1 MSVDSRADPD
11 LGLLTWD
18 EGLEWWEGSI
28 LLSSVAPYRLYVFA
42 RASHTPA
49 RNITKAA
56 RLSIL
61 RLRGLESACRRYAA
75 DQLLGVHNSEWT
87 TGAPLS
93 TEDFARRVTPD
104 GIEVHETGYAEVHFG
119 DAGLFSGH
127 GIGVRIRPDGAFQEA
142 VVEG

>member
-1 MSVDSRADPD
+1 VSVDSRADPD

-42 RASHTPA
+42 RASHVPA
-49 RNITKAA
+49 RNITEAA
-56 RLSIL
+56 RLSIA
-61 RLRGLESACRRYAA
+61 RLRDLEPACRRYATG
-75 DQLLGVHNSEWT
+75 QLLGVRNSEWA
-87 TGAPLS
+87 TGDPLS
-93 TEDFARRVTPD
+93 PDDFARRFTPA

-119 DAGLFSGH
+119 DGGLFSGH
-127 GIGVRIRPDGAFQEA
+127 GIGVRIRPDGTFQEA